1 MIIFK
6 NASAVFVHYFAKVRL
21 FLDCSSFIIVV
32 IFNNT
37 SAEIKT
43 KSVDVFLKITT
54 ILKEL
59 RIVQLRSKNK
69 WILDST
75 YPILYFYSKV
85 LQRIWDFFF
94 EIFLY

>member
-1 MIIFK
+1 MF
-6 NASAVFVHYFAKVRL
+6 ST
-21 FLDCSSFIIVV
+21 
-32 IFNNT
+32 IFNDT

-43 KSVDVFLKITT
+43 KSADVLLKMTT

-69 WILDST
+69 WILDGT

-85 LQRIWDFFF
+85 LRRTWDVFFF
-94 EIFLY
+94 ENFLY